1 MSEYVDLYAIVSDDK
16 TACFVCFFGEIVSV
30 PIRGVQQKIG
40 QWKLVFRG
48 VQQKIGQLLE
58 ILQLVKL

>member
-16 TACFVCFFGEIVSV
+16 TTCFVCFFGEIVSV

-40 QWKLVFRG
+40 Q
-48 VQQKIGQLLE
+48 LLE
-58 ILQLVKL
+58 ILQALVKLWDIKHI